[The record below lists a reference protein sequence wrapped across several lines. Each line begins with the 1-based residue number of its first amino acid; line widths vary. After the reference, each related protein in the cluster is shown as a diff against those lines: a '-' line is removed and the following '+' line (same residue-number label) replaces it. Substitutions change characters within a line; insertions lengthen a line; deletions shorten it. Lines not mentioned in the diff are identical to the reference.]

1 MKKNY
6 DLNAIIEESVF
17 LTKKQAQ
24 FNDVTLKTEL
34 SEDPPKAFIDK
45 DQIQQTLI
53 NLILNAVEATAPG
66 GNVVLTSRYN
76 PTNKMI
82 VLKVRDTGCGIPKE
96 NLDKIFDPFFTTRE
110 NGTGL
115 GLSITHSIIEQHGG
129 KIEVESA
136 PGQGTT
142 FTILLPVKS
151 GDADAP

>member
-1 MKKNY
+1 LKI
-6 DLNAIIEESVF
+6 DLSQDLPN
-17 LTKKQAQ
+17 
-24 FNDVTLKTEL
+24 
-34 SEDPPKAFIDK
+34 AFIDK

-76 PTNKMI
+76 PSNKMI
-82 VLKVRDTGCGIPKE
+82 IIKVTDTGCGIPKE

-129 KIEVESA
+129 SIDVDSV
-136 PGQGTT
+136 PGQGAS
-142 FTILLPVKS
+142 FTIHLPVKT
-151 GDADAP
+151 GGADAK